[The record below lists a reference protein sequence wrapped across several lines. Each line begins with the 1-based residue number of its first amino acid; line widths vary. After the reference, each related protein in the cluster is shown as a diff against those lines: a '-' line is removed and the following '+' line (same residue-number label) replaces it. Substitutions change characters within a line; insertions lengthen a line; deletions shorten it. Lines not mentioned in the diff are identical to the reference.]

1 MKHLLALFVFTTLS
15 TTAFAHPGGHTL
27 VCHSAKNSGSKQ
39 NFAITLKRS
48 NGTGWFNPTIDVTV
62 ANKQIELTTP
72 DEMNNYGTT
81 FHNSPLKV
89 ITVTAEV
96 PFEKASNTGYLSIV
110 AMPDTVK
117 AYDNENKPVKW
128 SLQSEK
134 DECNDSNG
142 RATFQA
148 IVHGNI
154 YEGEAENNV
163 DTQILDCELTYN
175 SGMAC

>member
-1 MKHLLALFVFTTLS
+1 MKHLLAFLIFTALS
-15 TTAFAHPGGHTL
+15 NTAFAHPGGHKL
-27 VCHSAKNSGSKQ
+27 VCKSAKNSGSTQK
-39 NFAITLKRS
+39 IEISLSRS
-48 NGTGWFNPTIDVTV
+48 NGTGWFAPTIEMNVE
-62 ANKQIELTTP
+62 NKKFQLTTP

-96 PFEKASNTGYLSIV
+96 PFEKNANTGFFSVV
-110 AMPDTVK
+110 AIPASVK
-117 AYDNENKPVKW
+117 AFDIENKPVKW
-128 SLQSEK
+128 SLKNEK

-148 IVHGNI
+148 IVHG
-154 YEGEAENNV
+154 YLNV
-163 DTQILDCELTYN
+163 DDSETNIGAQVLDCELAYN